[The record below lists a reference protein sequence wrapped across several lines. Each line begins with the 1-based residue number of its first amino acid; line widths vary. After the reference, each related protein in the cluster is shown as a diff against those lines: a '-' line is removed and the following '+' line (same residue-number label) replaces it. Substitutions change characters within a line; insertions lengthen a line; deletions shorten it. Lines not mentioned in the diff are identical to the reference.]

1 MSVTHPLPFGSLLKQ
16 LRKRAGM
23 TQRDLAAA
31 LGYSDSLISGLEKA
45 QRLPDL
51 ETVRSHFIPALG
63 LQDDHAM
70 ALRLLEC
77 AAAARGER
85 PSAPPPAPKAPP
97 THTVAAASPS
107 VRRLPT
113 LPIEPIGRS
122 ALVNQLSNRL
132 LGHGGRLL
140 TLVGPPGVG
149 KTTLALAVATQVQ
162 PHYADGALFVPL
174 ATVNDATL
182 MAATLVAT
190 LAPGDVSSKA
200 PVVRMLDLLSHQ
212 RLLLLL
218 DNLEQIEGA
227 PSLIATLLA
236 ECPGVTILATSRER
250 LHLRAEQRCK
260 VPPLDLDA
268 AVALFTQRSQAVDET
283 FALNDAN
290 RSTIAAICTRL
301 DCLPLALELC
311 AAQIELFAPAQLL
324 AQLQARPL
332 DLLTNGAHDL
342 PPQHRTL
349 RLAIERSYA
358 LLNTEEQTL
367 FRRLGVFVGGFDLA
381 AVEAIGDWRLET
393 GDSTALVSDLHSP
406 VSSLQSLIGKSL
418 VRSETLA
425 DGEQR
430 FFLLE
435 TLREFALDQVRVHG
449 EEEALRCRHYEIYRH
464 RFHTIDN
471 HLRGPEV
478 NRWFACLQPEHDNLR
493 SAIDW
498 TLGKARYEDTAW
510 LIIASIFYC
519 RLRGHWYEELGWLHA
534 VLAHRHQFSTELRL
548 ALLIA
553 FYTVAR
559 TNEFE
564 MVERYRAELSELA
577 NGCSNKLLQ
586 SAAWAFVAV
595 VTADFAQAV
604 AAWEKSMV
612 LGREADGLPK
622 LGDEFCVCADHLF
635 AFGSALDNYAT
646 RLIEHGAFAQAALLV
661 QESLTMFTARGYPSG
676 IAKSR
681 LNAALLRLLQGDLAQ
696 AGAILQQAMAMA
708 TSGIQPSILART
720 KALLALVTLYHHDT
734 TAAHRL
740 LMECLTAWTNM
751 GNKFHLAQVC
761 IYLAETALWEGDC
774 TEAER
779 WLAQSLSYC
788 CDPRLMGNAVVNCL
802 FVAARLAVARQ
813 HYQRASVLFGLAEAT
828 RYRTHYTL
836 VEPVRAQ
843 VNGAL
848 AMVRAALDPVLFAEA
863 FAAGQQL
870 SITQAFVTILPET
883 ATPITQPE

>member
-1 MSVTHPLPFGSLLKQ
+1 
-16 LRKRAGM
+16 
-23 TQRDLAAA
+23 
-31 LGYSDSLISGLEKA
+31 
-45 QRLPDL
+45 
-51 ETVRSHFIPALG
+51 
-63 LQDDHAM
+63 
-70 ALRLLEC
+70 
-77 AAAARGER
+77 
-85 PSAPPPAPKAPP
+85 
-97 THTVAAASPS
+97 
-107 VRRLPT
+107 
-113 LPIEPIGRS
+113 
-122 ALVNQLSNRL
+122 
-132 LGHGGRLL
+132 
-140 TLVGPPGVG
+140 VG
-149 KTTLALAVATQVQ
+149 
-162 PHYADGALFVPL
+162 
-174 ATVNDATL
+174 
-182 MAATLVAT
+182 
-190 LAPGDVSSKA
+190 
-200 PVVRMLDLLSHQ
+200 
-212 RLLLLL
+212 
-218 DNLEQIEGA
+218 
-227 PSLIATLLA
+227 LIAKLLA

-260 VPPLDLDA
+260 VPPLDLAA
-268 AVALFTQRSQAVDET
+268 AVDLFTQRAQAVDET
-283 FALNDAN
+283 FALNDEN
-290 RSTIAAICTRL
+290 RSTVAAICTRL

-311 AAQIELFAPAQLL
+311 AAQIELFPPAHLL
-324 AQLQARPL
+324 SQLQARPL

-349 RLAIERSYA
+349 RLAIQRSYA
-358 LLNTEEQTL
+358 LLNNEAQSL

-393 GDSTALVSDLHSP
+393 GDSTALVSNLQSP

-418 VRSETLA
+418 VRAETLA

-430 FFLLE
+430 FSLLE
-435 TLREFALDQVRVHG
+435 TLREFALEQVRAYG
-449 EEEALRCRHYEIYRH
+449 EEEALRQCHYEIYLRH
-464 RFHTIDN
+464 FRTADH
-471 HLRGPEV
+471 HLRGPKV
-478 NRWFACLQPEHDNLR
+478 VLWFARLQLEHDNLR

-510 LIIASIFYC
+510 LIITSIFYC
-519 RLRGHWYEELGWLHA
+519 RLRGHWYEELGWLQA
-534 VLAHRHQFSTELRL
+534 VLPYRHKFSTELRL

-559 TNEFE
+559 TRNEFE
-564 MVERYRAELSELA
+564 TVDHYRAELIELA
-577 NGCSNKLLQ
+577 NRCSDKLSQ
-586 SAAWAFVAV
+586 SSAWAFVAGA
-595 VTADFAQAV
+595 TADFAQAT
-604 AAWEKSMV
+604 AAWEKSMA

-635 AFGSALDNYAT
+635 AFGSSLDNYAT

-661 QESLTMFTARGYPSG
+661 QESLAMFTARGYPSG
-676 IAKSR
+676 IAKSQ

-720 KALLALVTLYHHDT
+720 KALLALVTLYHHDP

-740 LMECLTAWTNM
+740 LMECLTAWTTM
-751 GNKFHLAQVC
+751 GNKFHLAQVS
-761 IYLAETALWEGDC
+761 IYLAETALWEGNC
-774 TEAER
+774 AEAER
-779 WLAQSLSYC
+779 WLTQSLSYR
-788 CDPRLMGNAVVNCL
+788 CDPRLIGSAVVNCL

-870 SITQAFVTILPET
+870 SITQAFVTILPKT

>member
-1 MSVTHPLPFGSLLKQ
+1 MPMSMMQTLPFGDLLKQ

-45 QRLPDL
+45 QRQPDV

-70 ALRLLEC
+70 AVRLLEC

-85 PSAPPPAPKAPP
+85 PAAPQPVPKAPP
-97 THTVAAASPS
+97 THTIATSSPS
-107 VRRLPT
+107 VRRLPA
-113 LPIEPIGRS
+113 LPIELIGRA

-162 PHYADGALFVPL
+162 HHYADGALLVPL
-174 ATVNDATL
+174 ATVNDVTM
-182 MAATLVAT
+182 MAVTLVAT
-190 LAPGDVSSKA
+190 LAPGDVSRKA
-200 PVVRMLDLLSHQ
+200 PAVRLLDLLSHQ

-218 DNLEQIEGA
+218 DNLEQIDSV

-260 VPPLDLDA
+260 VPPLELAA
-268 AVALFTQRSQAVDET
+268 AVDLFTQRSQAVDEN
-283 FALNDAN
+283 FALNDEN

-311 AAQIELFAPAQLL
+311 AAQIELFSPAQLL

-358 LLNTEEQTL
+358 LLNEAEQTL
-367 FRRLGVFVGGFDLA
+367 FRRFGVFVGGFDLA
-381 AVEAIGDWRLET
+381 AVEAIAA
-393 GDSTALVSDLHSP
+393 TAAFSQI
-406 VSSLQSLIGKSL
+406 LQSLIGKSL
-418 VRSETLA
+418 VRAETLA

-430 FFLLE
+430 FSLLE
-435 TLREFALDQVRVHG
+435 TIREFALDQVRAHG
-449 EEEALRCRHYEIYRH
+449 EEELLRQRHYAIYLQHFR
-464 RFHTIDN
+464 TADS

-478 NRWFACLQPEHDNLR
+478 VLWFARLQPEHDNLR
-493 SAIDW
+493 AAIAW

-519 RLRGHWYEELGWLHA
+519 RLRGHWYEELGWLQS
-534 VLAHRHQFSTELRL
+534 VLAHRHQFTPELRL
-548 ALLIA
+548 ALFIA

-559 TNEFE
+559 TQEAFE
-564 MVERYRAELSELA
+564 KVSHYRDELIELA
-577 NGCSNKLLQ
+577 DCCSDKLLQ
-586 SAAWAFVAV
+586 SAAWAFVATA
-595 VTADFAQAV
+595 TADFSQAA
-604 AAWEKSMV
+604 AAWEKSMA

-622 LGDEFCVCADHLF
+622 LGDEFCVCADYLF
-635 AFGSALDNYAT
+635 VLGSAAHNYAT
-646 RLIEHGAFAQAALLV
+646 RLIEHGEFAKAAILV
-661 QESLTMFTARGYPSG
+661 QECLAMFTARGYPSG
-676 IAKSR
+676 IAKS
-681 LNAALLRLLQGDLAQ
+681 LVNSALLRLLQGDLAQ
-696 AGAILQQAMAMA
+696 AQAILQQAMALA
-708 TSGIQPSILART
+708 TGGIQPSILAQT
-720 KALLALVTLYHHDT
+720 KTLLALVTLYHHDT
-734 TAAHRL
+734 TEARRL
-740 LMECLTAWTNM
+740 LLECLTAWSNM
-751 GNKFHLAQVC
+751 RNKFHLAQVS

-779 WLAQSLSYC
+779 WLTQSLSYR
-788 CDPRLMGNAVVNCL
+788 CDPRLMGSAVVNCL

-813 HYQRASVLFGLAEAT
+813 QYQRAAALLGLAEETCNVA
-828 RYRTHYTL
+828 HYTW

-843 VNGAL
+843 VNSAL
-848 AMVRAALDPVLFAEA
+848 ATVQTALEPALFAEA

-870 SITQAFVTILPET
+870 SITQAFAIILPET
-883 ATPITQPE
+883 ATAITQPE